1 MWQGNA
7 VEQPVEQVWGKNA
20 VILNSVNKTYFL
32 SKSRKSENSFL
43 FLCKDR
49 TFPGITTSWGR
60 CHLMQLMSLNTIHIC
75 RPSPQIGS
83 VWYLL
88 KEFRDRS
95 LIQRSWWQR
104 ISHSTA
110 LRSEPVYVWLWFIT
124 WAIRTLP
131 THSQIL
137 PLGY

>member
-1 MWQGNA
+1 MTGECSWTA
-7 VEQPVEQVWGKNA
+7 SEQVWGKNA

-32 SKSRKSENSFL
+32 LKVEKV
-43 FLCKDR
+43 R
-49 TFPGITTSWGR
+49 TPFYSSAKTGPFPGIITSWGR

-88 KEFRDRS
+88 KEFRDRN

-124 WAIRTLP
+124 WAIRTPP